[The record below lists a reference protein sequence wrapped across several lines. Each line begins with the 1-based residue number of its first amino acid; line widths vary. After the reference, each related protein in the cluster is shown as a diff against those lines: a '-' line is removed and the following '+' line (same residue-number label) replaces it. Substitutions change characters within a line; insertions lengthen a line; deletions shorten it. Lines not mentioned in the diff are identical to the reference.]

1 MTYQSDTGPYQEST
15 GEDPG
20 SGVDT
25 TVSRQGGSLPYTM
38 ANVLYGKGRVGLP
51 TKADDIILELPM
63 LKTLIVT
70 ILTAFTCGLLAE
82 TAVVLVQGVQGIL
95 PDIHTSIELGV
106 CWFVVVATFFISVLK
121 AVNNRWW

>member
-1 MTYQSDTGPYQEST
+1 
-15 GEDPG
+15 
-20 SGVDT
+20 
-25 TVSRQGGSLPYTM
+25 
-38 ANVLYGKGRVGLP
+38 
-51 TKADDIILELPM
+51 M